1 MYGSDPPLPLG
12 EGWGEGELRET
23 LTSRAKR
30 RICLFKNLNHL
41 LNADSGEVRNELV
54 DAVPSLEII
63 EQ

>member
-1 MYGSDPPLPLG
+1 
-12 EGWGEGELRET
+12 

-30 RICLFKNLNHL
+30 RIRLFKNLNHL

-54 DAVPSLEII
+54 DAVPPLEMI